1 VQYSHELLDDC
12 PLEHCFYP
20 EVSES
25 TLCWLRLTNKTDEH
39 VVFRL
44 MKSSGDSLLWCS
56 VHEMYGGVPR
66 RSSCT
71 LIVTTEEKKLAQTT
85 GSYLVIQSSISSD
98 KNVMLLK
105 DQYTCTKFFEEAKEL
120 GHAVH
125 EVAITA
131 FYTRRQRDMA
141 SEVSW
146 FKNKEHSSQ
155 LLLFVH

>member
-1 VQYSHELLDDC
+1 
-12 PLEHCFYP
+12 
-20 EVSES
+20 
-25 TLCWLRLTNKTDEH
+25 
-39 VVFRL
+39 
-44 MKSSGDSLLWCS
+44 
-56 VHEMYGGVPR
+56 
-66 RSSCT
+66 
-71 LIVTTEEKKLAQTT
+71 
-85 GSYLVIQSSISSD
+85 
-98 KNVMLLK
+98 MLLK